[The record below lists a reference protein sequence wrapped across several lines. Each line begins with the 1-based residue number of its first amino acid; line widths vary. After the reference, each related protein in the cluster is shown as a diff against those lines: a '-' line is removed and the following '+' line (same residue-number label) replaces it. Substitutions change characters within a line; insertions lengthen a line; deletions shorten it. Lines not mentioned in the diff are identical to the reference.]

1 MADIKQNI
9 LETIGETPLVKINV
23 LNPYPTVN
31 IYAKLEGCN
40 PMGSVKERIA
50 LSMVEGAEREGVLTR
65 DKTILEASSGNTGIG
80 LAMVGAVKG
89 YKVLICMSRGVS
101 KERRKILRA
110 LGAKIVLTPAE
121 KGTDGAIDKA
131 NELYEREPD
140 KYCRLDQYTSKYNI
154 EIHYQAT
161 GPEIWRQTAG
171 KIDIF
176 VVGLGTTGT
185 IMGAGRYLKEQNPE
199 LKIIAVE
206 PQVGHKQ
213 EGLRNMT
220 TARVP
225 PIFDPSIYDEK
236 IVAYDKDAFGMARQ
250 LALKE
255 GIFAGISSGSA
266 LWAALQVAAR
276 VKNKEMVVVF
286 PDRGD
291 KYFSVKG
298 LFSRGAKR

>member
-1 MADIKQNI
+1 MEIKRNI
-9 LETIGETPLVKINV
+9 LETIGETPLVKINA
-23 LNPYPTVN
+23 LNPYKTVS

-50 LSMVEGAEREGVLTR
+50 LSMVEGAERDGRLTK
-65 DKTILEASSGNTGIG
+65 DKIILEATSGNTGIG
-80 LAMVGAVKG
+80 LAMVGVVKG
-89 YKVLICMSRGVS
+89 YKVHITISRGVS

-110 LGAKIVLTPAE
+110 LGAKVVLTPAE

-131 NELYEREPD
+131 DEIYQKNPA
-140 KYCRLDQYTSKYNI
+140 KYCRLNQYTDLYNI
-154 EIHYQAT
+154 DVHYRTT
-161 GPEIWRQTAG
+161 GPEIWRQTGG

-185 IMGAGRYLKEQNPE
+185 IMGAGRYLREQNPA
-199 LKIIAVE
+199 LRIIAVE
-206 PQVGHKQ
+206 PQPGHHQ

-225 PIFDPSIYDEK
+225 PIFDWSILDEK
-236 IVAYDKDAFGMARQ
+236 IVAYDEDAYEMTRQ
-250 LALKE
+250 IALKE

-266 LWAALQVAAR
+266 LWAALQVAKQ
-276 VKNKEMVVVF
+276 VENKEMVVIF

-291 KYFSVKG
+291 KYLSRK
-298 LFSRGAKR
+298 LF